1 MIFIPQ
7 VLFSVLQILLIFI
20 PFTRLGLLMSP
31 SLPISVYN
39 HGFKGVFPTLICF
52 TASAPLCTTTHSVAY
67 TVEMDLLL
75 VLETESA
82 RSMLVILLASFKVF
96 ITTCLSMSGL
106 SCSIRTFGFP
116 CSCGIL
122 LLWHR
127 KFWLWHVG
135 FSSLSSK

>member
-1 MIFIPQ
+1 M
-7 VLFSVLQILLIFI
+7 FSVLQILLIFI

-31 SLPISVYN
+31 SFPISVYN

-52 TASAPLCTTTHSVAY
+52 TASAPICNTTHRVAY
-67 TVEMDLLL
+67 TIETDLLL
-75 VLETESA
+75 VLEAESA

-96 ITTCLSMSGL
+96 MCLSMPGL

-116 CSCGIL
+116 CGCGIL
-122 LLWHR
+122 LLQHR
-127 KFWLWHVG
+127 KSWLWHVG